1 MDSTENSIS
10 VKFVNRD
17 LLTFSYFFN
26 KRMALVVL
34 KAAFLHLKVRYEAF
48 FNIGR
53 FRPLFRLFS
62 SSSHSNSNFNIIN
75 WKNCRCLLGIR
86 TLGRR
91 VIDADETTE
100 LCTKHNWQRGQFRQ
114 WMVRDPSSNHR
125 HLLFYLNHRLF
136 FQSLRLPFK
145 KLFKR
150 GTKRAP
156 F

>member
-17 LLTFSYFFN
+17 LLTFSSFFN

-100 LCTKHNWQRGQFRQ
+100 LW
-114 WMVRDPSSNHR
+114 R
-125 HLLFYLNHRLF
+125 HLMERFCRAVYEAQLTERSIQTMNGTRPII
-136 FQSLRLPFK
+136 QSSTFTLLLEPSTV
-145 KLFKR
+145 LSI
-150 GTKRAP
+150 TKAP